1 MAPEGP
7 RSGGP
12 ARRRLVLVLGLD
24 HAMWQ
29 AVEGEGAQ
37 GVGLPALR
45 CCELNSGERTPD
57 GGSREIF
64 LPLARNSR
72 AISKF
77 AFRRLAR
84 SASLDFCAP
93 IF

>member
-1 MAPEGP
+1 
-7 RSGGP
+7 
-12 ARRRLVLVLGLD
+12 
-24 HAMWQ
+24 MWQ

-37 GVGLPALR
+37 GVGLPALALLR
-45 CCELNSGERTPD
+45 IELGERDPRRGVAGDFST
-57 GGSREIF
+57 
-64 LPLARNSR
+64 LARNSR

-93 IF
+93 IFEIAEPELIRA